1 MAIRGQKGEAVRVD
15 VVEEGV
21 VAIATGKRQRL
32 RSKKTRSMILKIS
45 AGIQMPPRT
54 QQPFLEV
61 LQRSKPIVTTM
72 RAKIV
77 LGVGQVVV
85 AVDAG
90 VVEDAGGVIGTRLAR
105 KWIAMILS
113 PIDLIRTPRQTNL
126 MILVTPDRADE
137 VRETARIAPNRA
149 ENVNAWRI
157 FQLGTMPLLA

>member
-85 AVDAG
+85 AAGAG
-90 VVEDAGGVIGTRLAR
+90 VAEDAVEVIGNRLTR
-105 KWIAMILS
+105 KSIVMNLS
-113 PIDLIRTPRQTNL
+113 QADLVRTLRQTNL
-126 MILVTPDRADE
+126 MILGTPDRAAE
-137 VRETARIAPNRA
+137 VRETARIARNRVG
-149 ENVNAWRI
+149 NVSV
-157 FQLGTMPLLA
+157 